1 MIPFS
6 PQKLQDAQSQ
16 IEALQNEQSASE
28 ESNTQLK
35 AKIDRTLE
43 ALQIAGANAANAR
56 AEADASNA
64 RAESLSVQLND
75 LQSVIEETKRG
86 MEVVRREHDE
96 GGFVCNLNISYYS
109 FKQAINLQF
118 ILSHLA
124 LHLKVSRASRSIEG
138 RLIQVES
145 ELIRAARAK
154 KDAEEERDFLKA
166 RTEKSE
172 KLARELQDKVDDDH
186 DEIRVLRK
194 DILELEELERVRQDR
209 TNRIESEFQE
219 ARTGLLEA
227 TCAAAEAE
235 STVTSLRS
243 VIEELRRDNVCLHEQ
258 IESSRDNLSKERSKQ
273 NEALTLA
280 EREAQKWKM
289 KVEDGEEEIRK
300 LKVEKTTAEKQVAV
314 EKSRVANMERRL
326 NDSSSNQFSA
336 RAEKAAASS
345 SSSSAVTPHHT
356 STNLGF
362 INSFGAAKDDVSVVS
377 EENKKHKFVSEL
389 PKRDLSASSN
399 FVFQKEKE
407 NKSKVNLKDQ
417 QLQRKESLS
426 GAPTKSNIC
435 VLCNRSGGLLVK
447 CQCDALSCEKRA
459 HPTCIGKFRGNAKKD
474 SKTILCSEV
483 A

>member
-1 MIPFS
+1 MV
-6 PQKLQDAQSQ
+6 D
-16 IEALQNEQSASE
+16 
-28 ESNTQLK
+28 T
-35 AKIDRTLE
+35 
-43 ALQIAGANAANAR
+43 
-56 AEADASNA
+56 
-64 RAESLSVQLND
+64 
-75 LQSVIEETKRG
+75 
-86 MEVVRREHDE
+86 
-96 GGFVCNLNISYYS
+96 
-109 FKQAINLQF
+109 
-118 ILSHLA
+118 
-124 LHLKVSRASRSIEG
+124 
-138 RLIQVES
+138 

-166 RTEKSE
+166 RTEKSD
-172 KLARELQDKVDDDH
+172 KLARELQEKVDDDH

-273 NEALTLA
+273 NEALTQA
-280 EREAQKWKM
+280 ERNAQKSKM

-300 LKVEKTTAEKQVAV
+300 LKAEKTTAEKQVAV

-399 FVFQKEKE
+399 FMFQKEEE

-435 VLCNRSGGLLVK
+435 VLCNRSGGLLLK
-447 CQCDALSCEKRA
+447 CQCDQMDCEKRA
-459 HPTCIGKFRGNAKKD
+459 HPTCIGKSRGNAKKD

>member
-1 MIPFS
+1 M
-6 PQKLQDAQSQ
+6 
-16 IEALQNEQSASE
+16 
-28 ESNTQLK
+28 
-35 AKIDRTLE
+35 
-43 ALQIAGANAANAR
+43 
-56 AEADASNA
+56 
-64 RAESLSVQLND
+64 
-75 LQSVIEETKRG
+75 
-86 MEVVRREHDE
+86 
-96 GGFVCNLNISYYS
+96 
-109 FKQAINLQF
+109 
-118 ILSHLA
+118 
-124 LHLKVSRASRSIEG
+124 
-138 RLIQVES
+138 
-145 ELIRAARAK
+145 
-154 KDAEEERDFLKA
+154 KA

-243 VIEELRRDNVCLHEQ
+243 VIEELRRENVCLHEQ

-280 EREAQKWKM
+280 ERDAQKWKM

-300 LKVEKTTAEKQVAV
+300 LNIAKNTAEKQVAV

-326 NDSSSNQFSA
+326 NDSSKQFSA
-336 RAEKAAASS
+336 RSEKAASS
-345 SSSSAVTPHHT
+345 SASSSAVTPHHT
-356 STNLGF
+356 SVNLGF

-399 FVFQKEKE
+399 FMFQKEKE
-407 NKSKVNLKDQ
+407 NKSKLNMKDK
-417 QLQRKESLS
+417 QLQRNESTVPS
-426 GAPTKSNIC
+426 SKVQKSNVC
-435 VLCNRSGGLLVK
+435 VLCNRSGGLLLK
-447 CQCDALSCEKRA
+447 CQCDQMDCEKRA
-459 HPTCIGKFRGNAKKD
+459 HPTCIGKFRDNAKKD

>member
-96 GGFVCNLNISYYS
+96 
-109 FKQAINLQF
+109 
-118 ILSHLA
+118 
-124 LHLKVSRASRSIEG
+124 VSRASRSIEG

-258 IESSRDNLSKERSKQ
+258 IEPSRDNLSKERSKQ
-273 NEALTLA
+273 NEALTQA
-280 EREAQKWKM
+280 ERNAQKWKM

-407 NKSKVNLKDQ
+407 NKSKLNMKDQ
-417 QLQRKESLS
+417 QLQRNESLS

-435 VLCNRSGGLLVK
+435 VLCNRSGGLLLK
-447 CQCDALSCEKRA
+447 CQCDQMDCEKRA

>member
-86 MEVVRREHDE
+86 MEVVRSEHDE
-96 GGFVCNLNISYYS
+96 GMFVFSLCILF
-109 FKQAINLQF
+109 FKNKQSSSKH
-118 ILSHLA
+118 LSRFA
-124 LHLKVSRASRSIEG
+124 LYLKVSRASRSIEG

-273 NEALTLA
+273 NEALTQA
-280 EREAQKWKM
+280 ERNAQKWKM

-362 INSFGAAKDDVSVVS
+362 INSFGAPKDDVSVVS

-435 VLCNRSGGLLVK
+435 VLCNRSGGLLLK
-447 CQCDALSCEKRA
+447 CQCDDLSCEKRA